1 MSEAHRTDSPIASV
15 TSIGK
20 PDEPGLR
27 LLRLLAD
34 EDGQSIHRVARK
46 LDMGLSELQRL
57 LSALGS
63 DPRFDGLDLVTT
75 SRDGERLTLW
85 LTEKGKRLCANR

>member
-1 MSEAHRTDSPIASV
+1 
-15 TSIGK
+15 
-20 PDEPGLR
+20 
-27 LLRLLAD
+27 
-34 EDGQSIHRVARK
+34 
-46 LDMGLSELQRL
+46 MGLSELQRL
-57 LSALGS
+57 LSALGN

>member
-1 MSEAHRTDSPIASV
+1 MSDADPTDATPAPGPA
-15 TSIGK
+15 TGR

-27 LLRLLAD
+27 LLRLLAE
-34 EDGQSIHRVARK
+34 EDGQSIHRAARR
-46 LDMGLSELQRL
+46 LEIGLSELQRL